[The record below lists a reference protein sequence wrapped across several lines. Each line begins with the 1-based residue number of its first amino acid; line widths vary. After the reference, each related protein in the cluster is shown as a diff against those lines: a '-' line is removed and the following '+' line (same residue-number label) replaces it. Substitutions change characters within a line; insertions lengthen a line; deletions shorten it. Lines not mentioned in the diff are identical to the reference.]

1 MQLLHTHRVPAHG
14 IRLLRQSARLHHP
27 FTSLYGTEV
36 YPAEK
41 SYYGGFSHSP
51 DHTKWQQPEIMESLK
66 AKAKAAGL
74 WNLFSPHAE
83 HGLNNADYAPL
94 AEIRSC
100 GHCQAFLL
108 LAESAPC

>member
-1 MQLLHTHRVPAHG
+1 MEFCLLC
-14 IRLLRQSARLHHP
+14 QSTRLHHP
-27 FTSLYGTEV
+27 FTSLYG
-36 YPAEK
+36 AGSLSCRK
-41 SYYGGFSHSP
+41 SLLRGFSHSP

-94 AEIRSC
+94 AEITGRS
-100 GHCQAFLL
+100 FI
-108 LAESAPC
+108 APRSL